1 MEEFFLEYK
10 LTIFLSIIIICWFSN
25 AKKKFESYVK
35 ENPFGEYEQPR
46 TAATLGVMGTFLGI
60 TLGLLDFNP
69 APESMQESVTTLLN
83 GMRSAFFTS
92 ILGMFFSLWLK
103 DIQADAQKNFSATAK
118 YEATV
123 SDLINYLKQND
134 NKKSDREKE
143 MLNAIKKLTDSL
155 DASNKSDN
163 DEKMLA
169 AIENL
174 TASLNSTNNSDNNQ
188 KILDALEKLTNSLVG
203 DGDYTVIGQIKTIR
217 LEMRD
222 SNYKILQA
230 FQEFGKT
237 LAENN
242 SKAFIEALNETM
254 KDFNQKL
261 TEQFGENFKQL
272 NIAVGRLLDWQE
284 NYKLIVES
292 VTENL
297 KVAAAGMNTA
307 KNSLSEIEKSSS
319 AITDSSKK
327 IVDLIV
333 TANIYE
339 QELEKVLLEV
349 QNLGETSLS
358 AVSNVTNFVETVCN
372 EIKNSAIITTQNIND
387 LTEKF
392 GETADYSQQM
402 TAEIK
407 NVAAVAF
414 AEFRNNSAQ
423 IVQNACN
430 AIQKSTENAT
440 QNIND
445 LTEKFDDVI
454 EDSQDI
460 TEQISKVGNT
470 ALKQVENISNKTI
483 QAMAEVSKKI
493 ESTSYKQRE
502 IMDAEVKATK
512 DAVTNAATSLRNESF
527 QITKKVADSMEHMM
541 NTNNENLRKST
552 ENLNKNLENLLKQT
566 LDNFGKTMYQVSQKF
581 VTDYTPLT
589 NKLREL
595 VNIARNV
602 ESRRY

>member
-1 MEEFFLEYK
+1 
-10 LTIFLSIIIICWFSN
+10 
-25 AKKKFESYVK
+25 
-35 ENPFGEYEQPR
+35 
-46 TAATLGVMGTFLGI
+46 
-60 TLGLLDFNP
+60 
-69 APESMQESVTTLLN
+69 
-83 GMRSAFFTS
+83 
-92 ILGMFFSLWLK
+92 
-103 DIQADAQKNFSATAK
+103 
-118 YEATV
+118 
-123 SDLINYLKQND
+123 
-134 NKKSDREKE
+134 
-143 MLNAIKKLTDSL
+143 
-155 DASNKSDN
+155 
-163 DEKMLA
+163 
-169 AIENL
+169 
-174 TASLNSTNNSDNNQ
+174 
-188 KILDALEKLTNSLVG
+188 
-203 DGDYTVIGQIKTIR
+203 
-217 LEMRD
+217 MRD

-242 SKAFIEALNETM
+242 SKAFIEALNKTM

-349 QNLGETSLS
+349 QNLGETSRS

-407 NVAAVAF
+407 NVDAVAF

-430 AIQKSTENAT
+430 EIKKSTENATQNINDLTEKFGETADYSQQMTAEIKNVAAVAFTEFRNNSAQIVQNACNEIKKSTENAT

-470 ALKQVENISNKTI
+470 ALKQVENNSNKTI

-541 NTNNENLRKST
+541 STNNENLRKST
-552 ENLNKNLENLLKQT
+552 ENLNKNLEKLLKQT